1 MVIIGSGPAGL
12 TAAIYAARGGIEPV
26 VVSGDEPGGQL
37 MRLNDYFLS
46 LGIVDEVPEL
56 PEPCSRIWTLSS
68 TTTLIGTSKSKET
81 MEAEVIAMAEL
92 DTLNRPTRIEG
103 PKNGAAGNADPSA
116 NNAAELEFR
125 CNKNL
130 PIARAST

>member
-1 MVIIGSGPAGL
+1 MAFGHK
-12 TAAIYAARGGIEPV
+12 R
-26 VVSGDEPGGQL
+26 
-37 MRLNDYFLS
+37 
-46 LGIVDEVPEL
+46 
-56 PEPCSRIWTLSS
+56 

-92 DTLNRPTRIEG
+92 DTPNRPTRIEG

>member
-1 MVIIGSGPAGL
+1 
-12 TAAIYAARGGIEPV
+12 
-26 VVSGDEPGGQL
+26 
-37 MRLNDYFLS
+37 
-46 LGIVDEVPEL
+46 
-56 PEPCSRIWTLSS
+56 
-68 TTTLIGTSKSKET
+68 

-92 DTLNRPTRIEG
+92 DTPNR